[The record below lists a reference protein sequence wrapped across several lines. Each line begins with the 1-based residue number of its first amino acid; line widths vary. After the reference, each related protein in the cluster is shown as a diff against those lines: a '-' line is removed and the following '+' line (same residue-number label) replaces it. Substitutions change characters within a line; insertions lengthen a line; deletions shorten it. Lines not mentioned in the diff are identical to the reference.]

1 MYESAHPISAFN
13 FLLHAACRFDE
24 FFAACKGCRFDF
36 LATHLYSCNAD
47 ALQWYL
53 NDCKKYNLPIWL
65 TEFACPNGAAGP
77 VSHQEAFMSAALTVL
92 DADEGVERYA
102 WFAPRTSG
110 DWLGPSA
117 SLLQPD
123 SSRLTQLGK
132 VYSEG
137 HQRMSR
143 QAEVTQSWTS
153 MCSPCFEVLQTLSA
167 NETANQLCYDCGIAP
182 PSRRIAFLL

>member
-1 MYESAHPISAFN
+1 MPDLLSAFQISPY
-13 FLLHAACRFDE
+13 AACRFDE

-36 LATHLYSCNAD
+36 LATHLYTCNAD

-65 TEFACPNGAAGP
+65 TEFACPNGADGP
-77 VSHQEAFMSAALTVL
+77 LSRQEAFMSAALSIL
-92 DADEGVERYA
+92 DSTEGVERYA

-117 SLLQPD
+117 SLLQVD
-123 SSRLTQLGK
+123 SSRLTQLGE

-137 HQRMSR
+137 HQTMLQ

-153 MCSPCFEVLQTLSA
+153 MCSPCFELLQTPLA
-167 NETANQLCYDCGIAP
+167 NETAQQLCYDCGIA
-182 PSRRIAFLL
+182 RH